1 MTSTTHT
8 PDAAIILDR
17 LHTMRADL
25 LAQIAQQRGGT
36 VSRAEMAA
44 DHFTHSEET
53 RADTNTARDLEFAL
67 NERETEELA
76 AIDAALVRLHSG
88 HYGQCVDCAEPITPA
103 RLKATPEVSRCMP
116 CQEKFEHQHA

>member
-8 PDAAIILDR
+8 PDASIILDR
-17 LHTMRADL
+17 LHTMRANL

-36 VSRAEMAA
+36 VSRAEMAN
-44 DHFTHSEET
+44 DHFAHSEET

-67 NERETEELA
+67 NERETEELG
-76 AIDAALVRLHSG
+76 AIDAALVRLHCG
-88 HYGQCVDCAEPITPA
+88 RYGQCLDCAEPIAPA

>member
-1 MTSTTHT
+1 MTSTTHH
-8 PDAAIILDR
+8 PDASIILDR

-36 VSRAEMAA
+36 VSRAEMAT
-44 DHFTHSEET
+44 DHFAHSEET

-67 NERETEELA
+67 NERETEELG
-76 AIDAALVRLHSG
+76 AIDAALVRLHCG
-88 HYGQCVDCAEPITPA
+88 HYGQCVDCAEPIAPA

>member
-1 MTSTTHT
+1 MTSITHT
-8 PDAAIILDR
+8 PDTEVVLAR
-17 LHTMRADL
+17 LHTMRSDL

-44 DHFTHSEET
+44 DHFAHSEET

-67 NERETEELA
+67 NERETEELG

-88 HYGQCVDCAEPITPA
+88 HYAQCIDCAEPIAPA

-116 CQEKFEHQHA
+116 CQEKFEHKHP

>member
-1 MTSTTHT
+1 MTSTTHH

-17 LHTMRADL
+17 LHTMCADL

-36 VSRAEMAA
+36 VSRAEMAT
-44 DHFTHSEET
+44 DHFAHSEET

-67 NERETEELA
+67 NERETEELG
-76 AIDAALVRLHSG
+76 AIDAALVRLHCG
-88 HYGQCVDCAEPITPA
+88 HYGQCVDCAEPIGPA